1 MGTSTWVDTTLRN
14 NGRLAHIRGRDNCRV
29 IILLAHECRDA
40 TKETRWY
47 DGHLEIL
54 AFLDVRPLELG
65 KCVLSIVGMGRG
77 GTLEIFFNPLS
88 CAVLRFLLDR

>member
-1 MGTSTWVDTTLRN
+1 M
-14 NGRLAHIRGRDNCRV
+14 
-29 IILLAHECRDA
+29 AHERRDA
-40 TKETRWY
+40 TKEIRWY

-65 KCVLSIVGMGRG
+65 ESVLSIVGMVRG
-77 GTLEIFFNPLS
+77 GILEIFFNPLS